1 MPWVSKEPGSSETW
15 PDDAK
20 PIEVAGRKWLVS
32 KYAEN
37 LQNLRPGYYAKLLAG
52 NTLAEIQMYAQGK
65 PVFVASGEPVVP
77 EFSSAHMA
85 RELEPMPGLAID
97 LGFDIG
103 GGTLN
108 PGVVFAQAEGKRRWV
123 LGEVCTEDTDLETL
137 CDLVQTRFAMWF
149 KGFKKGAAYLD
160 PAARQRDPIW
170 GRSIVSHLKSRGF
183 AAMTAPTN
191 KIDAR
196 VAAIRAPM
204 GWFDSETK
212 APAFAV
218 DSRRC
223 PMLVRGLEGGWSYAQ
238 VRGVDRLAQTPSKN
252 EFSHVCDALG
262 YWLLG
267 VGGPEAITG
276 PRAREG
282 RVKQFRGVRSISD
295 RFAR

>member
-1 MPWVSKEPGSSETW
+1 MPWVSKEPGSNETW
-15 PDDAK
+15 PDDAV
-20 PIEVAGRKWLVS
+20 PVESAGRKWLVS
-32 KYAEN
+32 KHAEN
-37 LQNLRPGYYAKLLAG
+37 LKNLRRGYYETSISG

-77 EFSSAHMA
+77 EFSSSIMA
-85 RELEPMPGLAID
+85 RELAPISGMTID
-97 LGFDIG
+97 LGLDIG

-108 PGVVFAQAEGKRRWV
+108 PGVVFAQAEGKRRWI
-123 LGEVCTEDTDLETL
+123 LGEICTDNTDLETL

-149 KGFKKGAAYLD
+149 PGFRKGSAYLD
-160 PAARQRDPIW
+160 PAARQRDPVW
-170 GRSIVSHLKSRGF
+170 GRSIVTHLKQRGF
-183 AAMTAPTN
+183 HALTAPTN

-204 GWFDSETK
+204 GWFDAESK

-223 PMLVRGLEGGWSYAQ
+223 PMLIRGLEGGWCYAE
-238 VRGVDRLAQTPSKN
+238 VRGRDKFTQTPSKN
-252 EFSHVCDALG
+252 EFSHVCDGLG

-276 PRAREG
+276 PVRREG
-282 RVKQFRGVRSISD
+282 SVKQFRGVRSIAD
-295 RFAR
+295 RFAG